1 MLDAVNQAVIATDLD
16 GCVVF
21 WNRFAEE
28 LYGWTSEEMLGGDTT
43 RLAPTPASL
52 SQLQEIMEC
61 LKRGE
66 PWAGERFLQRRD
78 GTTFTAYVTSSP
90 IFDGEGGILGIVGVS
105 RDITEEKRLQEA
117 NRMLAEAGVLLL
129 GAEESEQPLSAL
141 AGLAVPELADWC
153 AVHLLQPD
161 GSIEQITP
169 EAAGLTSS
177 QTTPSWLQNEFSDGD
192 ARGVAAVLQSGEA
205 KLVTDAGSDAGSS
218 VKSYMIVP
226 LVARPRTLGAI
237 TFVAADSGRRFD
249 QQNLAL
255 AEDLASRV
263 SIYLDKARQIRET
276 QRAKEQLERS
286 VAERTAELQATA
298 QQLERSEA
306 MVQTLLRITKK
317 LNSTLDLDTLL
328 EELSQEAIALV
339 HGEGGFAGVRTAG
352 GVTVHKHF
360 RWGKATT
367 FEHTWPSGNG
377 VPGWVL
383 EHKIPWGTNDAAHDP
398 VVLHELA
405 INEGVSSIICTPIL
419 DSAGEVL
426 GFFDIR
432 NKLDGSNF
440 TIADQELLLSIAP
453 AASIAIQNALAY
465 QTAPCNGHRTGG
477 VLRAVKS
484 PGCQSRNSPRAGA
497 HGDRP

>member
-21 WNRFAEE
+21 WNCFAEV
-28 LYGWTSEEMLGGDTT
+28 LYGWTSEEMLGRDTT
-43 RLAPTPASL
+43 GLTPTPASL
-52 SQLQEIMEC
+52 SQHQEIMEC

-129 GAEESEQPLSAL
+129 GADESEQPLSAL

-177 QTTPSWLQNEFSDGD
+177 QTTPSWLQNELSDGD
-192 ARGVAAVLQSGEA
+192 ASGVAAVLQSGEA

-249 QQNLAL
+249 QNNLAL
-255 AEDLASRV
+255 AEDLASHV

-298 QQLERSEA
+298 QQLEQSEA

-339 HGEGGFAGVRTAG
+339 RGEGGFAGVRTAG

-360 RWGKATT
+360 RWGKATP
-367 FEHTWPSGNG
+367 FEHTWPPGNG

-383 EHKIPWGTNDAAHDP
+383 EHKIPWGTNDAA
-398 VVLHELA
+398 
-405 INEGVSSIICTPIL
+405 T
-419 DSAGEVL
+419 
-426 GFFDIR
+426 
-432 NKLDGSNF
+432 
-440 TIADQELLLSIAP
+440 
-453 AASIAIQNALAY
+453 
-465 QTAPCNGHRTGG
+465 
-477 VLRAVKS
+477 
-484 PGCQSRNSPRAGA
+484 
-497 HGDRP
+497 